1 MCVIFVKIQPGR
13 WNPQLLSAAAGRCIN
28 VQHRVLSLWLLAA
41 CFLHAAVCGEP
52 AAWMY
57 SLGIICESK
66 GQMHSG
72 VLTVTDSLAL
82 RTSFRGVKALDDTG
96 ASHEC
101 RQGRK
106 AAMICE
112 GNGRH
117 PSRVPGGREQLCCV
131 MAQSCPED

>member
-1 MCVIFVKIQPGR
+1 MCNTVSSLCGSLLRVSCMQLSVVS
-13 WNPQLLSAAAGRCIN
+13 PQHGCTHWVSYVRARD
-28 VQHRVLSLWLLAA
+28 
-41 CFLHAAVCGEP
+41 
-52 AAWMY
+52 
-57 SLGIICESK
+57 
-66 GQMHSG
+66 MHSG